1 MTGTSGTSAQQRED
15 RGAERTEDLSASILA
30 GAELPGELAGG
41 LSDGRL
47 ALWRIDRA
55 FWAPR
60 TVRVADASGAVVAAA
75 LTAGRPHTAY
85 RKIVDVVAR
94 DAPAFRA
101 AVAAATADAPTA
113 ADGSRPAPIVVKF
126 EEHPLLA
133 PLDAAREAALA
144 ELGFA
149 RMEDPLPSVPSTRP
163 GTEAFARGWAKW
175 LGQAPGRTARYYGQ
189 TTDVTCGA
197 VTALTA
203 LESEGRRNG
212 SDGSQCWGE
221 DGTENQT
228 RELDFWRR
236 ATNLPACE
244 PIGLA
249 VATAHEIT
257 ASALKFGRPRVILST
272 EALVLLEDWANDPV
286 ELRLRTQLQQDS
298 LRQAEALG
306 LEIERRWIPVEEI
319 RELVA
324 GGADVFLLIALAP
337 LIDDPA
343 PHWVLAHDVI
353 GDSLIISDPWV
364 ESEHGES
371 WVDTSALPI
380 PLAGIDLITRWGDPA
395 YRGVIA
401 VPR

>member
-1 MTGTSGTSAQQRED
+1 MTGTADPQSTAPAADAAVEVRD
-15 RGAERTEDLSASILA
+15 
-30 GAELPGELAGG
+30 GAELPDELADG
-41 LSDGRL
+41 LSAGRL
-47 ALWRIDRA
+47 ALWRIERA

-60 TVRVADASGAVVAAA
+60 TVRVSDASGTVVAAA
-75 LTAGRPHTAY
+75 LTASRPHTAY
-85 RKIVDVVAR
+85 RKIVDVVAL
-94 DAPAFRA
+94 DVAAFAA
-101 AVAAATADAPTA
+101 AVAAAAEDAPTA
-113 ADGSRPAPIVVKF
+113 ADGSRPTPIVVKF

-133 PLDAAREAALA
+133 PLDAAHEAVLA
-144 ELGFA
+144 DQGFA
-149 RMEDPLPSVPSTRP
+149 RAEDPVPSVPSTRP
-163 GTEAFARGWAKW
+163 GTETFARGWAKW
-175 LGQAPGRTARYYGQ
+175 LGAAPSRTARYYGQ

-203 LESEGRRNG
+203 LEAEGLG
-212 SDGSQCWGE
+212 HWGE
-221 DGTENQT
+221 DGTDNQT
-228 RELDFWRR
+228 EELDFWRR

-257 ASALKFGRPRVILST
+257 ASALKLGRPRVILST
-272 EALVLLEDWANDPV
+272 EELVLLEDWASDPV

-298 LRQAEALG
+298 LRQAAALG

-319 RELVA
+319 RELIA

-337 LIDDPA
+337 LINDPA

-395 YRGVIA
+395 YRGVIV

>member
-1 MTGTSGTSAQQRED
+1 MTGTTDQQALTVEMRDGARLPAQL
-15 RGAERTEDLSASILA
+15 AE
-30 GAELPGELAGG
+30 G
-41 LSDGRL
+41 LDAGRL
-47 ALWRIDRA
+47 ALWEIERD

-60 TVRVADASGAVVAAA
+60 TAVISDADGRPIAAA

-85 RKIVDVVAR
+85 RKIVDVVAGSVESFR
-94 DAPAFRA
+94 VAVAVSSDAPIS
-101 AVAAATADAPTA
+101 D
-113 ADGSRPAPIVVKF
+113 DGSRPAPIVVKF

-133 PLDAAREAALA
+133 PLAPDFEAALA
-144 ELGFA
+144 DMGFA
-149 RMEDPLPSVPSTRP
+149 REEDPLPSVPSTRP
-163 GTEAFARGWAKW
+163 GTEEFARGWAKW
-175 LGQAPGRTARYYGQ
+175 LGAAPSRAARYYGQ

-203 LESEGRRNG
+203 LEAEGLG
-212 SDGSQCWGE
+212 HWGE
-221 DGTENQT
+221 DGTDNQT
-228 RELDFWRR
+228 QELDFWRR

-257 ASALKFGRPRVILST
+257 AAALELGRPRVILST
-272 EALVLLEDWANDPV
+272 EDFVLLEDWADDPV

-319 RELVA
+319 RDLVA

-337 LIDDPA
+337 LINDPA

-353 GDSLIISDPWV
+353 GDALIISDPWV
-364 ESEHGES
+364 ESEHGET

-380 PLAGIDLITRWGDPA
+380 PLPGVDLITRWSEPA
-395 YRGVIA
+395 YRGVIV

>member
-1 MTGTSGTSAQQRED
+1 MTETAGPGDQ
-15 RGAERTEDLSASILA
+15 GFEDLTALVRE
-30 GAELPGELAGG
+30 GAELPAALAEGM
-41 LSDGRL
+41 DEGRL
-47 ALWRIDRA
+47 GLWRIERG

-60 TVRVADASGAVVAAA
+60 TVQLSDASGEVMAAA
-75 LTAGRPHTAY
+75 LSAGRPHTAY

-94 DAPAFRA
+94 DAAAFRA
-101 AVAAATADAPTA
+101 AVAASVADAPTA

-149 RMEDPLPSVPSTRP
+149 RDEDPLPSVPSTRP
-163 GTEAFARGWAKW
+163 GTPEFTRGWARW
-175 LGQAPGRTARYYGQ
+175 AGTGTVAAPRRRARYYGQ

-203 LESEGRRNG
+203 LEAEGLGR
-212 SDGSQCWGE
+212 WGE
-221 DGTENQT
+221 DGTGNQT
-228 RELDFWRR
+228 QELDFWRR

-249 VATAHEIT
+249 VATASEIG
-257 ASALKFGRPRVILST
+257 ASGLPLGRPRVILSSQDP
-272 EALVLLEDWANDPV
+272 VLLEDWADDPG
-286 ELRLRTQLQQDS
+286 ELRLRTQLQEDS
-298 LRQAEALG
+298 LRQAAALG
-306 LEIERRWIPVEEI
+306 LEIERRWAPVEEI
-319 RELVA
+319 RDLVA
-324 GGADVFLLIALAP
+324 DGADVFLLIALAP

-353 GDSLIISDPWV
+353 GDALIISDPWV
-364 ESEHGES
+364 EAEHGES
-371 WVDTSALPI
+371 WVDAHELPI
-380 PLAGIDLITRWGDPA
+380 PLAGVDLITRWGDPA
-395 YRGVIA
+395 YRGIVV